1 MLKTCSKCKEDKSKD
16 YFYKDKRVTDGLSA
30 RCKACVKEVA
40 ATSYFKNKKII
51 SKKNKSSYSPQQER
65 EKKLLRTYGISLE
78 VYDHML
84 SEQGYVCKI
93 CGSNDPK
100 HNSNNFVVD
109 HCHETGVVRGLLC
122 SECNLMLGKARD
134 SVTILQNA
142 INYLQ

>member
-1 MLKTCSKCKEDKSKD
+1 MVYQHVAKLVLKKLQLPLTLKT
-16 YFYKDKRVTDGLSA
+16 
-30 RCKACVKEVA
+30 
-40 ATSYFKNKKII
+40 KKII